1 MQRTYAQQRYIF
13 FETVVQ
19 LNIIVDSHL
28 QWCFAKTI

>member
-1 MQRTYAQQRYIF
+1 MHSNDIF

-19 LNIIVDSHL
+19 LNITVDSHL